1 MTLSIIGLR
10 PLHLC
15 TPTAVHFQL
24 LVCIISIFRESSLQQ
39 VLNNAQMELD
49 ALRDEMQQSAR
60 QAKINESK

>member
-1 MTLSIIGLR
+1 MKLILISNHYFSKVIVTS
-10 PLHLC
+10 
-15 TPTAVHFQL
+15 

>member
-10 PLHLC
+10 PLHFC
-15 TPTAVHFQL
+15 TPTAVHSQL

-39 VLNNAQMELD
+39 VLNNAQMKLN
-49 ALRDEMQQSAR
+49 ALQDEMQQSAR